1 MASRVGAILSHLNSA
16 PVDDGPIA
24 TTGAAPDAAT
34 VSPERLLTEAQLK
47 EYLVN
52 GFIVIKPDDLPTA
65 REAFADQFYSKVRD
79 LVQPDEAAP
88 GQRWRGGDGENRDEA
103 LWEMVSPDINA
114 VLGAPSVK
122 GALTTLLGP
131 DFLAPPGNSLMHV
144 SGPNDQTYHRDGTD
158 HGPTMPTVRDH
169 RLRHVIVMFYP
180 LETTVDLGP
189 T

>member
-1 MASRVGAILSHLNSA
+1 MASRVSAILSHLNSA
-16 PVDDGPIA
+16 PVDDDPIVA
-24 TTGAAPDAAT
+24 TGAAPDAAT

-47 EYLVN
+47 EYIVN
-52 GFIVIKPDDLPTA
+52 GFLVIQPDLPTA

-79 LVQPDEAAP
+79 LVQPDIERP
-88 GQRWRGGDGENRDEA
+88 NLRDRDEA

>member
-1 MASRVGAILSHLNSA
+1 MASRVSAILSHLNSA
-16 PVDDGPIA
+16 PVVDGP
-24 TTGAAPDAAT
+24 AAPGAPAAGE
-34 VSPERLLTEAQLK
+34 SAPEARLLTEAQLK
-47 EYLVN
+47 EYIVN
-52 GFIVIKPDDLPTA
+52 GFLVIQPDDLPTA

-79 LVQPDEAAP
+79 LVQPDIERP
-88 GQRWRGGDGENRDEA
+88 NLRDRDEA

-131 DFLAPPGNSLMHV
+131 DFLAPPGNSLMHI
-144 SGPNDQTYHRDGTD
+144 SGPHDQTYHRDGTD